1 MAKSGNNQGRL
12 IYGGSFNPV
21 HAGHLRLAIEAAAL
35 LKNYCSQV
43 DFVPT
48 AYPPHKSDGQLL
60 PFCMR
65 VELIRAALSF
75 GNNFY
80 CNEIENSLP
89 APSYSEQTLLALSQ
103 RLPHEKLF
111 FLLGSHDFTLLP
123 EWRNGLNLPN
133 LCDLVIA
140 PRKEMNFSDF
150 LVLCEKLW
158 PQMVIVPE
166 HPQIVASSGMGKAYQ
181 ISLTTG
187 GRIFFLQI
195 PFLDIS
201 ATYIRNLWL
210 HKENVDFLLP
220 FDVLGLLEKHRSE
233 VTECWRSR

>member
-1 MAKSGNNQGRL
+1 MAKSGNNRGRL
-12 IYGGSFNPV
+12 IYGGSFNPI

-35 LKNYCSQV
+35 MKNYCRQL

-48 AYPPHKSDGQLL
+48 AYPPHKDDAKLL
-60 PFCMR
+60 PFSLR
-65 VELIRAALSF
+65 VEIIRAALSF

-80 CNEIENSLP
+80 CNEIEYSLP
-89 APSYSEQTLLALSQ
+89 APSYSEQTLKALSK
-103 RLPHEKLF
+103 RLPREKLF

-123 EWRNGLNLPN
+123 EWRNGLELPN

-150 LVLCEKLW
+150 LVLCESLW
-158 PQMVIVPE
+158 PQRVTLPEQPEIMVP
-166 HPQIVASSGMGKAYQ
+166 SGMGKVYQ
-181 ISLTTG
+181 IFLDSG

-201 ATYIRNLWL
+201 ATYIRKLWL
-210 HKENVDFLLP
+210 HNENVDFLIPL
-220 FDVLGLLEKHRSE
+220 DVLDLLEKHRSE
-233 VTECWRSR
+233 VTGCWRSR